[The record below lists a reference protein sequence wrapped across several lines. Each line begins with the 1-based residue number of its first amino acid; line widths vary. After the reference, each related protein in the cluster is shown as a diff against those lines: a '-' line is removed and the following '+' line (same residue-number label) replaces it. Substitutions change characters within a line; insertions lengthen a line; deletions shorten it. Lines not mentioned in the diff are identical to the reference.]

1 MKDAPNS
8 EMLRGEVRTQRS
20 GDIRMGEPSTGNAVL
35 HIDEYI
41 VYSEATLRIET
52 S

>member
-1 MKDAPNS
+1 MKDATNS

-20 GDIRMGEPSTGNAVL
+20 GGLRMGEPSTGNAVL
-35 HIDEYI
+35 LIGEYI
-41 VYSEATLRIET
+41 AYGEATLRIET